1 MKLLKGEALPDP
13 SFTEP
18 SRIPTDESD
27 IAPDAGQN
35 KFQVNQ
41 QNLKSAWET
50 STVKK
55 PKAED
60 WKEWIKRLSV
70 QLLQS
75 SPSHSLRAC
84 ANLSGVYHPLARELF
99 NAAFVSCW
107 TELFS
112 QYQVCTA
119 DLLFPS
125 QA

>member
-1 MKLLKGEALPDP
+1 LKLLKGETLPDP
-13 SFTEP
+13 NFNKPQANVTV
-18 SRIPTDESD
+18 ESD
-27 IAPDAGQN
+27 IAPDAGTT

-55 PKAED
+55 PKSED

-75 SPSHSLRAC
+75 SPSHCLRAC
-84 ANLSGVYHPLARELF
+84 ANLSSVYPPLARELF

-107 TELFS
+107 MELFER
-112 QYQVCTA
+112 YQVSVGA
-119 DLLFPS
+119 IG
-125 QA
+125 AY